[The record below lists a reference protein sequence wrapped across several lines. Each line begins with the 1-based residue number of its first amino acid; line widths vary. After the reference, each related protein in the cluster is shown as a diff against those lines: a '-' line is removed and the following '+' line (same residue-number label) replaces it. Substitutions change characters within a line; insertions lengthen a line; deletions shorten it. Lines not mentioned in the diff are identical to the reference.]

1 MLEFNLNWISLDN
14 LNILIISYY
23 WPPSGGSGVQRWMFF
38 AKYLKQLGHNPIIL
52 TVDPK
57 YASYNLFDNS
67 LIEQIKDIETHRTY
81 SLEVLKLYSLLKSGD
96 RSLAIPQSY
105 IPNQSFFDKITS
117 FIRLNFFIP
126 DSRIGWNYFAFKK
139 AKKLIEN
146 NNIKCVITTGPPHST
161 HLIGKKIT
169 KKFKLKWIVDLRDP
183 WAEIFYLK
191 DKFRFKYAKKLN
203 QKFESDVLNSADLII
218 TTVGERYQNII
229 KGKSSSSKKI
239 YKIYNGYDKSVYDKI
254 KEIKPAS
261 FNIVFTGI
269 LTKNHNYQVFQEVL
283 DYLKEEY
290 KDLNMIF
297 TFAGKIDEEIKKLY
311 SEKIHFIDKGYVIH
325 ETAIEIIKS
334 SHLLINFNYLHTEI
348 TDMVSGKL
356 IEYLAS
362 GSPIINFSNSAEE
375 SNSLLKY
382 STKSFNADSND
393 VAKVINFIKKEYDSW
408 LDGNYEKDI
417 PKNIESLSR
426 EKLTNDLVKLIE
438 NLVD

>member
-1 MLEFNLNWISLDN
+1 MDN
-14 LNILIISYY
+14 LNILIITYY

-38 AKYLKQLGHNPIIL
+38 AKYLKQLGHNPLVL

-57 YASYNLFDNS
+57 YASYNLKDNS
-67 LIEQIKDIETHRTY
+67 LIDQVKDIQTHRTY
-81 SLEVLKLYSLLKSGD
+81 SLEILKLYSFFKSGN
-96 RSLAIPQSY
+96 RNESIPQSY
-105 IPNQSFFDKITS
+105 IPDQSFFDKVSS

-139 AKKLIEN
+139 AKKLIEK
-146 NNIKCVITTGPPHST
+146 NNIHCVITTGPPHST
-161 HLIGKKIT
+161 HLIGKKISE
-169 KKFKLKWIVDLRDP
+169 KFKLKWIVDLRDP

-203 QKFESDVLNSADLII
+203 LKFESDVLNCADSII
-218 TTVGERYQNII
+218 TTVGNRYKDII
-229 KGKSSSSKKI
+229 MGKLSNSKKI
-239 YKIYNGYDKSVYDKI
+239 HKIYNGYDKSVYDKI

-261 FNIVFTGI
+261 YNIVFTGI
-269 LTKNHNYQVFQEVL
+269 LTKNHNYQAFYKVL
-283 DYLKEEY
+283 SYLKQEY
-290 KDLNMIF
+290 KDLDMIF
-297 TFAGKIDEEIKKLY
+297 TFAGKIDQEIKKLY
-311 SEKIHFIDKGYVIH
+311 SEKINFIDRGYVIH

-334 SHLLINFNYLHTEI
+334 SHLLINFNYLKTEE

-375 SNSLLKY
+375 SNSLLKN
-382 STKSFNADSND
+382 SIKSFNAESNE
-393 VAKVINFIKKEYDSW
+393 VIKVVNFIKKEYDSW

-426 EKLTNDLVKLIE
+426 EKLTNKLVKLIK
-438 NLVD
+438 NLLD

>member
-1 MLEFNLNWISLDN
+1 LDN
-14 LNILIISYY
+14 LNILIITYY

-38 AKYLKQLGHNPIIL
+38 AKYLKQLGHNPIVL

-57 YASYNLFDNS
+57 YASYNLIDNS
-67 LIEQIKDIETHRTY
+67 LTNQVKDIETHKTY
-81 SLEVLKLYSLLKSGD
+81 SFETLKLYSLFKSGNKTK
-96 RSLAIPQSY
+96 AIPQSY
-105 IPNQSFFDKITS
+105 IPNQSLFDKIAS

-139 AKKLIEN
+139 AKKLIEK
-146 NNIKCVITTGPPHST
+146 NNINCVITTGPPHST

-169 KKFKLKWIVDLRDP
+169 EKFKLKWIVDLRDP

-191 DKFRFKYAKKLN
+191 DKFRLKYAKKLN
-203 QKFESDVLNSADLII
+203 LKFELDVLNSTDSII
-218 TTVGERYQNII
+218 TTVGDRYQNII
-229 KGKSSSSKKI
+229 KEKLSNSKKI
-239 YKIYNGYDKSVYDKI
+239 HKIYNGYDKSVYDKI

-269 LTKNHNYQVFQEVL
+269 LSKNHNYQAFYEVL
-283 DYLKEEY
+283 SILCEKY
-290 KDLNMIF
+290 KDLDIIF
-297 TFAGKIDEEIKKLY
+297 TFAGKIDIEIKKLY
-311 SEKIHFIDKGYVIH
+311 SEKIHFIDRGYVIH

-334 SHLLINFNYLHTEI
+334 SHLLINFNYLNTEE

-375 SNSLLKY
+375 SNSLLKN
-382 STKSFNADSND
+382 SIKSFNAESNE
-393 VAKVINFIKKEYDSW
+393 VIKVVNFIKKEYDIW

-426 EKLTNDLVKLIE
+426 EKLTYKLVELIK
-438 NLVD
+438 NLVA